1 MTNIIVAFA
10 RQEDGRKIKSIL
22 VKSGFLAVTVCTCG
36 AQVLSQSGLLGSGIV
51 VCGYRFGDMNCRQLR
66 EQLSNRFEMLLAASP
81 SLWSGERMGE
91 IVCLPAPFTVKDLV
105 GTVRMMEQI
114 AVQKERRLRSLKRER
129 SEEEKRLVAE
139 AKRILMDRNR
149 MTEPQAHRYLQ
160 KCSMDSGTSLPES
173 AAMVIRLYR
182 QS

>member
-1 MTNIIVAFA
+1 M
-10 RQEDGRKIKSIL
+10 
-22 VKSGFLAVTVCTCG
+22 
-36 AQVLSQSGLLGSGIV
+36 
-51 VCGYRFGDMNCRQLR
+51 
-66 EQLSNRFEMLLAASP
+66 
-81 SLWSGERMGE
+81 
-91 IVCLPAPFTVKDLV
+91 
-105 GTVRMMEQI
+105 
-114 AVQKERRLRSLKRER
+114 
-129 SEEEKRLVAE
+129 AE